1 MRPEAAAQ
9 VINCRQAAADPKPT
23 FDNWA
28 NKDLAQRNLPLISQ
42 LNWPSKNYSNQSKE
56 VFRQLL

>member
-1 MRPEAAAQ
+1 MAAFGVSLSSA
-9 VINCRQAAADPKPT
+9 NDPKPT